1 MPINEQSWKVI
12 SSFQRYLKSGDDNE
26 IKQYSILELR
36 STDEQLG
43 NKDVNSGWRLAI
55 QNRINDSQQK
65 EQRKHESKIRA
76 WQVIVSIL
84 VALLI
89 AGLTTYL
96 YGT

>member
-1 MPINEQSWKVI
+1 MPINEQAWKVI